1 MERASMRILLLC
13 LVAVAVLSP
22 GAAGAQT
29 TIADGVQ
36 AILRGDYQTAVR
48 ILRPLADEDAPQ
60 PDPLAQY
67 FMAMLYDSGQGV
79 SRNSDRACGLYLSAA
94 KPANPLMSES
104 LELAQFIQAQ
114 SGPFGAH
121 RCSSASADRWR
132 DPPSV
137 SFTVGPGHS
146 VTIDDRGAT
155 VLYNGTQTHTTMQ
168 MGGPGF
174 VHLPT
179 RHTQVDVSRPVD
191 ARRHFIQSFI
201 WSPYRPFDPSAW
213 TLHWVLNEVVGPD
226 LISVDTGNQG
236 LVTITAP
243 EPPTSFDVD
252 GAAGV
257 RVAANG
263 EAEWVI
269 RSGPSPRSGVIPYKE
284 PR

>member
-1 MERASMRILLLC
+1 MESRLMRIPLC
-13 LVAVAVLSP
+13 FVAVAVLSP

-29 TIADGVQ
+29 TTADGVQ

-60 PDPLAQY
+60 ADPLAQY

-79 SRNSDRACGLYLSAA
+79 PRSSDRACGLYLSAA
-94 KPANPLMSES
+94 TPANPLMGQS

-114 SGPFGAH
+114 LGPFGAR

-132 DPPSV
+132 DPPSA
-137 SFTVGPGHS
+137 SFTLEPGHS
-146 VTIDDRGAT
+146 VTFDEGGVT

-174 VHLPT
+174 VHLPA
-179 RHTQVDVSRPVD
+179 RQTQVNVSRPVE
-191 ARRHFIQSFI
+191 ARRLFIQFFI

-226 LISVDTGNQG
+226 LIPVDTGDQS

-243 EPPTSFDVD
+243 EPPSSFDVD

-269 RSGPSPRSGVIPYKE
+269 RSGPNPRSGVIPYRG